1 MIHHLNCN
9 VPLDETWRQWI
20 NEQLDKQA
28 EELKELDKA
37 ATQNARLQVPTFIAR
52 LRSMM
57 AQKLRHEAVSYTLDN
72 GQHIELSHYLHK
84 VFDEHQVKM
93 RELANRTTMTSL
105 TSSH

>member
-37 ATQNARLQVPTFIAR
+37 SAQNARIKVPTFIAR

-57 AQKLRHEAVSYTLDN
+57 AQKLRHEAVRGCQLY
-72 GQHIELSHYLHK
+72 
-84 VFDEHQVKM
+84 V
-93 RELANRTTMTSL
+93 R
-105 TSSH
+105 